1 MDHNMIINGELLTQ
15 YLNNF
20 FIGSS
25 FKIGFILLAVLFF
38 IFCLIVV
45 GQVRLMTQTV
55 STEAGPLLRFFS
67 VLFAG
72 IALGLIVFFIAF
84 L

>member
-1 MDHNMIINGELLTQ
+1 MIDGNILSQ
-15 YLNNF
+15 YLSNSV
-20 FIGSS
+20 ISGS
-25 FKIGFILLAVLFF
+25 FKVGFILFALLYFVFS
-38 IFCLIVV
+38 LIVV

-55 STEAGPLLRFFS
+55 KTEAGPLLRFFS

-72 IALGLIVFFIAF
+72 IALGLIVLFIAF